1 MAGKRGNSKTRQ
13 GSVTND
19 PDSEDT
25 KFKLAFVEALGDDQ
39 VVAKLT
45 TIMRAANKDLT
56 DQVSALREEV
66 RSLKTALAD
75 RDDTIAQLQGEVRGL
90 RLQNDALEQYGRRSS
105 LRITGISETCEDTT
119 AAVVA
124 LANDVLQLD
133 PKLEEK
139 DIDISHRLPKPRSAK
154 EEEPR
159 PVIVRF
165 MTRKDRRRVITE
177 RSKLKK
183 HNKDNGTK
191 IYINEDLT
199 TYRAGLFRTVRKLLA
214 QKHFNTA
221 WTFNGNIKVTTRD
234 NVVKSITT
242 IDDIKALLPDVDIGS
257 LN

>member
-1 MAGKRGNSKTRQ
+1 MSNKTWNGRVCTAGMLTHPFLSPTPTQTTTPVHPYTCYMSIWPLQNRMVRKTRRRN
-13 GSVTND
+13 V
-19 PDSEDT
+19 
-25 KFKLAFVEALGDDQ
+25 
-39 VVAKLT
+39 
-45 TIMRAANKDLT
+45 I
-56 DQVSALREEV
+56 LRSGNRGPYPGPASSNELNWTE
-66 RSLKTALAD
+66 
-75 RDDTIAQLQGEVRGL
+75 LQGEVRGL

-154 EEEPR
+154 EEDPR

-177 RSKLKK
+177 RSKLKN

-199 TYRAGLFRTVRKLLA
+199 THRAGLFRTVRKLLA

-242 IDDIKALLPDVDIGS
+242 IDDIKAL
-257 LN
+257 

>member
-1 MAGKRGNSKTRQ
+1 
-13 GSVTND
+13 
-19 PDSEDT
+19 
-25 KFKLAFVEALGDDQ
+25 
-39 VVAKLT
+39 
-45 TIMRAANKDLT
+45 MRAANKDLV
-56 DQVSALREEV
+56 DQVASLRDEV
-66 RSLKTALAD
+66 RGLKTALAD
-75 RDDTIAQLQGEVRGL
+75 RDATIAQLQGEVRGL

-105 LRITGISETCEDTT
+105 LRITGISEDLEDTT
-119 AAVVA
+119 TAVVN
-124 LANDVLQLD
+124 LANEVLQ
-133 PKLEEK
+133 LEEK
-139 DIDISHRLPKPRSAK
+139 DIDVSHRLPKPRSAR
-154 EEEPR
+154 EEDPR

-183 HNKDNGTK
+183 YNKDNGTH

-221 WTFNGNIKVTTRD
+221 WTFNGNIKVTTRT

-242 IDDIKALLPDVDIGS
+242 VDDIKALLPDVDIGN